1 MNYKDLK
8 NGDVIK
14 IIDYT
19 IGEESTTISIFNKI
33 EEGANLGD
41 RIYTYTDLDMGD
53 NYLSV
58 EKNCPNAYY
67 IANHYGF
74 ELATEEEKNKL
85 YESLFVL
92 YTEEY
97 DTKWNEYFTDS
108 NYYEI
113 EDFLFD
119 VFCIKVGEYDDDLL
133 YPDFINDVVKYIW
146 CKCCEIVGM
155 TSGFEEESTDTL
167 VSLEET
173 IKYFEPILKTYC
185 STECLMELMNGY
197 INKITGMDKSEF
209 DKRKGGCYEI
219 N

>member
-19 IGEESTTISIFNKI
+19 IGEESTIISIINKI
-33 EEGANLGD
+33 EQGVKCD
-41 RIYTYTDLDMGD
+41 RIYTYADLDMD
-53 NYLSV
+53 DEHLFV
-58 EKNCPNAYY
+58 EKDMPGCSD
-67 IANHYGF
+67 IANNYRF

-85 YESLFVL
+85 YESLFAL
-92 YTEEY
+92 YTKEC
-97 DTKWNEYFTDS
+97 DINKHFTDS

-119 VFCIKVGEYDDDLL
+119 KFCIKSEEYYNDLL
-133 YPDFINDVVKYIW
+133 YPKFVDDIVKYIW
-146 CKCCEIVGM
+146 CRCCEVLGM

-185 STECLMELMNGY
+185 SEECLIELMNGY

-209 DKRKGGCYEI
+209 EKRKV
-219 N
+219 

>member
-1 MNYKDLK
+1 MNYTDFK

-53 NYLSV
+53 EYLSV
-58 EKNCPNAYY
+58 EKNCPNSYY
-67 IANHYGF
+67 IANNYGF

-97 DTKWNEYFTDS
+97 DTKWDVYFTDS

-119 VFCIKVGEYDDDLL
+119 VFCIKVREYDDDLL
-133 YPDFINDVVKYIW
+133 YPEFINDVVKYIW

-155 TSGFEEESTDTL
+155 TSGFEKETT
-167 VSLEET
+167 VTMIPLEEIISEAT
-173 IKYFEPILKTYC
+173 KYFEPILKNHY
-185 STECLMELMNGY
+185 SEEYSKELINGF
-197 INKITGMDKSEF
+197 INNITGT
-209 DKRKGGCYEI
+209 GI
-219 N
+219 NLNIKK

>member
-14 IIDYT
+14 LIDYT
-19 IGEESTTISIFNKI
+19 IGEESTTISIFNKL
-33 EEGANLGD
+33 EQGTNLGD
-41 RIYTYTDLDMGD
+41 KIYTYADLDMD
-53 NYLSV
+53 DEYLSV
-58 EKNCPNAYY
+58 EKNCPNGYY
-67 IANHYGF
+67 TANNYGF

-97 DTKWNEYFTDS
+97 DTKWDVYFTDS

-119 VFCIKVGEYDDDLL
+119 VFCIKVGEYDDDLI
-133 YPDFINDVVKYIW
+133 YPNFVNDVVKYIW

-155 TSGFEEESTDTL
+155 TSGFEKEITVTMIP
-167 VSLEET
+167 LEEIT
-173 IKYFEPILKTYC
+173 SEAFKYFEPILKNHYSDEY
-185 STECLMELMNGY
+185 STELINGF
-197 INKITGMDKSEF
+197 INNITGT
-209 DKRKGGCYEI
+209 GI
-219 N
+219 NLNLKK